1 MNRQRKQ
8 LQIIPFIKRVISV
21 IRSTIEGLEAF
32 DIATRAAAIAYYG
45 LLSLFPMLLFLVFLT
60 SQFLES
66 EAARDALNESLVQL
80 LPAAAETVQ
89 QIIDQT
95 LDMRG
100 SIGLIGGVGLLWSAS
115 TLFNALSKSL
125 NVIWS
130 VEPRPFWRRR
140 IVAAVSVLSIGL
152 LFTISLVLSALAVI
166 PSSDDGTVISQWLN
180 LSVGLLVTTLLF
192 WLVYQL
198 IPNAAEDPRATLG
211 GGILAALL
219 WQAART
225 VFGAYLASGITNY
238 GAVYGSLAS
247 VIALV
252 LWTYLSAL
260 ILFIGALFS
269 SSLGKEFWP
278 RDTAKGGS
286 NQKPD
291 PQPSRQ
297 DEQESGQ
304 QGPA

>member
-1 MNRQRKQ
+1 MGSSIFTHLQPSKYNRLDRRSILNRTHHQPA
-8 LQIIPFIKRVISV
+8 IIAFFKRVISV
-21 IRSTIEGLEAF
+21 VRSTIDGLEKF

-45 LLSLFPMLLFLVFLT
+45 LLSLFPMLLFLVFLA

-66 EAARDALNESLVQL
+66 EAAREALNESLVQL
-80 LPAAAETVQ
+80 LPAASETVQ
-89 QIIDQT
+89 EIIDQT
-95 LDMRG
+95 LNMRG

-130 VEPRPFWRRR
+130 VEARPFWRRR

-180 LSVGLLVTTLLF
+180 LSVGLLITTLLF

-219 WQAART
+219 WQAAKT
-225 VFGAYLASGITNY
+225 VFTAYLASGITNY

-252 LWTYLSAL
+252 LWTYFSAL

-278 RDTAKGGS
+278 RDTAK
-286 NQKPD
+286 
-291 PQPSRQ
+291 
-297 DEQESGQ
+297 
-304 QGPA
+304 